1 MTPTQA
7 DTGFRPWSAVFG
19 PFRLEAARGLLLR
32 QEVVCP
38 LGGRALDI
46 LIALVEQAGQTVSKQ
61 DLMRRAWP
69 NTLVND
75 ANLRVQIAALRRVL
89 DDGRD
94 GRRFIVS
101 AAGRGYRFIAPV
113 TLLPAKPVPNAAT
126 EALRELPSW
135 PIPNRDTGSDQGPIY
150 GRDAAIEAIV
160 ATIATQ
166 RCVTLTGPGGVGK
179 TTLAQAVLE
188 RLPGPR
194 AARFVDV
201 ADIEDPAALLGQ
213 LQHAIENAASD
224 GDSRLLMLDGCE
236 HLAGAGAASVE
247 ALLAQNHQLRV
258 FATSRGA
265 LRVDGECIIA
275 TPPLTV
281 LPEGLSVTLAQARNS
296 PAEQMFLD
304 RAAACIGELPLT
316 DADAVIIT
324 TICGRL
330 EGLPLAIE
338 LLAAQVD
345 KFRLTGLLHLID
357 DPALLAGQARRGGLA
372 RHASLA
378 ACVEWSL
385 RTLSPVERTVL
396 HRLATLPGCFNLTEA
411 HDATEPGAD
420 AAILTLAA
428 QSLIIMDSLD
438 GAAVYRLPATTRAV
452 ILAGAVS

>member
-1 MTPTQA
+1 MNPTQA
-7 DTGFRPWSAVFG
+7 DTGSRSWSAVFG
-19 PFRLEAARGLLLR
+19 PFRLEAGRGLLLR

-69 NTLVND
+69 NTLVNE

-113 TLLPAKPVPNAAT
+113 TLLPAKPAPNAAT
-126 EALRELPSW
+126 EALRESPSW
-135 PIPNRDTGSDQGPIY
+135 PLPNRSAALSQGPIY
-150 GRDAAIEAIV
+150 GRDAAIEAV
-160 ATIATQ
+160 AANIATQ

-188 RLPGPR
+188 RLPALR
-194 AARFVDV
+194 ASRFVDV
-201 ADIEDPAALLGQ
+201 ADIEDPTALPRL
-213 LQHAIENAASD
+213 LQHAIENAAAD

-236 HLAGAGAASVE
+236 HLAGAVAASVE
-247 ALLAQNHQLRV
+247 ALLAQDNQLRV
-258 FATSRGA
+258 FATSREA
-265 LRVDGECIIA
+265 LRVSGEYIIP
-275 TPPLTV
+275 TRPLIM
-281 LPEGLSVTLAQARNS
+281 LPEGVSVTLAQVRNS
-296 PAEQMFLD
+296 PAEQLFLD
-304 RAAACIGELPLT
+304 RAAACIGDVLLT

-324 TICGRL
+324 TICRRL

-338 LLAAQVD
+338 LLASQVD
-345 KFRLTGLLHLID
+345 KFGLTGLLHLID

-385 RTLSPVERTVL
+385 RTLSTVERTVL
-396 HRLATLPGCFNLTEA
+396 LRLATLPGCFNLTEA
-411 HDATEPGAD
+411 LDAAGPGAD
-420 AAILTLAA
+420 ATMLTLAA
-428 QSLIIMDSLD
+428 RSLIIADSVA
-438 GAAVYRLPATTRAV
+438 GAAVFRLPTTTRAV
-452 ILAGAVS
+452 VLAGVVS